1 MLEGHELQSR
11 QRNGPAAKFGSEA
24 GQKASVQV
32 SYYWFQVTFK
42 IKKAFRSTVFI
53 MQYIIS
59 QFCLYQI
66 AAVCLKVCRRP
77 LLAWQPI
84 PRKLEKDSRDVS
96 WTTFPFYI
104 YEREKQFIYKYVHM
118 YIYKYIYIYLLFW
131 AMCISVVSC
140 SSKYFRCKAGIPTQL
155 NWVLI

>member
-104 YEREKQFIYKYVHM
+104 YTYVHIYTWTAFPFHIYKY
-118 YIYKYIYIYLLFW
+118 IYIYIYLLFW

-140 SSKYFRCKAGIPTQL
+140 SSKYFRCKAGIPT
-155 NWVLI
+155 